1 MRSKVLSLFLA
12 ICMLCSLLAV
22 PAYAAGDNAVQMA
35 QALGILDGTNLESPV
50 TRAQFSKML
59 VAASSYKDSISSEG
73 SGYSLFQYSFTPSA

>member
-1 MRSKVLSLFLA
+1 MRSEVLSLFLA

-50 TRAQFSKML
+50 TLGAVFQNAGMPPLTRTASAVRA
-59 VAASSYKDSISSEG
+59 AAIP
-73 SGYSLFQYSFTPSA
+73 SFRM